1 MASRGKVVW
10 SEGMFLRTQHFQQ
23 QDAWLESLVADGLHA
38 LPHPGFGFRKLVL
51 DENALAAGLF
61 GLLEAEGHFPDGTAF
76 SMSGEGVEIEPVKV
90 TSGHDTGVVLLGLP
104 ADVEGTPSVDPVHGT
119 GSGAR
124 FKGDLLTVRDAVR
137 GGADAE
143 EVELASLQP
152 RIFLPEDD
160 TAGYVTL
167 PVAHLTG
174 LDATGAVTRDEAFLA
189 PAQMLAAVPWYS
201 RFAQEVVTGLDRI
214 AEAHSG
220 VVLAGT
226 GASVENL
233 MILELANT
241 AGPRMAHLLAQNRAH
256 PSEFFMELAGLA
268 GRMATFGSSSRRLAD
283 LPDYDHTYPS
293 PAFGAL
299 ADTLRSLILS
309 LRHVEETAKA
319 LKVSRHS
326 ENVWTVRIDNPEIL
340 RTNRILIRVGGGDMS
355 DALLRKLFVDQATV
369 GAADEFDKLWTARL
383 SGIPL
388 KPLNSQP
395 REIPYDGDRLCLELD
410 RTSEHWAALVEA
422 PGFVLGVS
430 GKLERE
436 PIIDCYA
443 IAR

>member
-1 MASRGKVVW
+1 MVSRGKVVW

-23 QDAWLESLVADGLHA
+23 QDARFESLIADALQA
-38 LPHPGFGFRKLVL
+38 LPYPGFGFRRLEL

-61 GLLEAEGHFPDGTAF
+61 GLRDAAGHFPDGTAF
-76 SMSGEGVEIEPVKV
+76 SVTGDGDGLAPIAVPSGKD
-90 TSGHDTGVVLLGLP
+90 SGLVLLGIP
-104 ADVEGTPSVDPVHGT
+104 AEVEGTASIDPVHGT

-124 FKGDLLTVRDAVR
+124 FKGALVTVRDRVR

-143 EVELASLQP
+143 DLELAALQP
-152 RIFLPEDD
+152 KLFLPEDD
-160 TAGYVTL
+160 TGGYLTL
-167 PVAHLTG
+167 AVAELTG
-174 LDATGAVTRDEAFLA
+174 LDASGAVTLNDSFLA
-189 PAQMLAAVPWYS
+189 PAQMTAALPWYA

-214 AEAHSG
+214 AEAHSA

-241 AGPRMAHLLAQNRAH
+241 ARPRVAHFLSQDRFH
-256 PSEFFMELAGLA
+256 PSELFLELAGLA
-268 GRMATFGSSSRRLAD
+268 GRMATFGSSARRMAE
-283 LPDYDHTYPS
+283 LPAYEHTNPQ
-293 PAFGAL
+293 PAFATL

-309 LRHVEETAKA
+309 LRHVEETAKV

-326 ENVWTVRIDNPEIL
+326 ENVWTVRIDNPELL
-340 RTNRILIRVGGGDMS
+340 RNSRILIRVGGDLS

-410 RTSEHWAALVEA
+410 RSSEHWAALADA

-443 IAR
+443 ISR

>member
-1 MASRGKVVW
+1 MVSHGKVVW

-23 QDAWLESLVADGLHA
+23 QDARLESLIADALQA
-38 LPHPGFGFRKLVL
+38 LPYPGFGFRHLVL
-51 DENALAAGLF
+51 DDNALAAGMF
-61 GLLEAEGHFPDGTAF
+61 GVLEAEGHFPDGTAF
-76 SMSGEGVEIEPVKV
+76 SISGNGAALAPVKV
-90 TSGHDTGVVLLGLP
+90 ASGSDSGVVLLGIP
-104 ADVEGTPSVDPVHGT
+104 AEVEGTASVDPAHGS

-124 FKGDLLTVRDAVR
+124 FKGELLTVRDSVR

-152 RIFLPEDD
+152 KLFLPEDD
-160 TAGYVTL
+160 TGGYVTL
-167 PVAHLTG
+167 PVAELTG
-174 LDATGAVTRDEAFLA
+174 LDASGAVTREDGFLP
-189 PAQMLAAVPWYS
+189 PAQMTAAVPWYG

-233 MILELANT
+233 LILELAN
-241 AGPRMAHLLAQNRAH
+241 AARPRVAHFLSQNRFH

-268 GRMATFGSSSRRLAD
+268 GRMATFGSSSRQMAE
-283 LPDYDHTYPS
+283 LPEYDHTDPQ
-293 PAFGAL
+293 PAFAAL

-309 LRHVEETAKA
+309 LRHVEETAKV
-319 LKVSRHS
+319 LKVSRHA
-326 ENVWTVRIDNPEIL
+326 ENVWTVRIDNPELL
-340 RTNRILIRVGGGDMS
+340 RTSRILIRVGGDLS
-355 DALLRKLFVDQATV
+355 EELLRKLFVNQATV
-369 GAADEFDKLWTARL
+369 GSADDFDKLWTSRL
-383 SGIPL
+383 TGIPL

-410 RTSEHWAALVEA
+410 RNSEHWAALADA

-443 IAR
+443 ISR

>member
-23 QDAWLESLVADGLHA
+23 QDLRLESLVAGTFSA
-38 LPHPGFGFRKLVL
+38 LPYPWFGFRKLTL
-51 DENALAAGLF
+51 DENALAAGLI
-61 GLLEAEGHFPDGTAF
+61 GIQEAAGHFPDGTAF
-76 SMSGEGVEIEPVKV
+76 SMSDEGQVLAPLKV
-90 TSGHDTGVVLLGLP
+90 VAGQDSGVVLLGIP
-104 ADVEGTPSVDPVHGT
+104 AETDGTATVDPVHSSE
-119 GSGAR
+119 SGAR
-124 FKGDLLTVRDAVR
+124 YKGALVSVSDAVR

-143 EVELASLQP
+143 EIELASLQP
-152 RIFLPEDD
+152 RLFLPGDD
-160 TAGYVTL
+160 ASGYVAIPL
-167 PVAHLTG
+167 ARLTG
-174 LDATGAVTRDEAFLA
+174 LDASGAVTLEEGFLP
-189 PAQMLAAVPWYS
+189 PAQMMSAKQWYG

-214 AEAHSG
+214 ADAHSS

-233 MILELANT
+233 LILELVNGAR
-241 AGPRMAHLLAQNRAH
+241 PRLAHFASQGRFH

-268 GRMATFGSSSRRLAD
+268 GRMATFGSSSRRMAE
-283 LPDYDHTYPS
+283 LPEYDHNDPQ
-293 PAFGAL
+293 PAFSAL

-309 LRHVEETAKA
+309 LRHVEETAKV

-326 ENVWTVRIDNPEIL
+326 ENVWTVRIDNPELL
-340 RTNRILIRVGGGDMS
+340 RNSRIMIRVGGDLS

-369 GAADEFDKLWTARL
+369 GAADEFDKLWTSRL
-383 SGIPL
+383 TGIPL

-410 RTSEHWAALVEA
+410 RNSEHWAALAEA
-422 PGFVLGVS
+422 PGFVIGVS

-436 PIIDCYA
+436 PLIDCYA
-443 IAR
+443 ISR

>member
-1 MASRGKVVW
+1 MPSKGKVVW

-23 QDAWLESLVADGLHA
+23 QDARLESLVADSMHA
-38 LPHPGFGFRKLVL
+38 LPYPGFGFRRLAL
-51 DENALAAGLF
+51 DENAMAAGLF
-61 GLLEAEGHFPDGTAF
+61 GLQEAEGHFPDGTTFKVA
-76 SMSGEGVEIEPVKV
+76 GNGAEIEPVKV
-90 TSGHDTGVVLLGLP
+90 TTGQDIGVVLLGIP
-104 ADVEGTPSVDPVHGT
+104 AEVEGTASIDPVHGT

-124 FKGDLLTVRDAVR
+124 FKSDLVTVRDAVR
-137 GGADAE
+137 GGAGAE
-143 EVELASLQP
+143 ELELAALQP
-152 RIFLPEDD
+152 RLFLPEED
-160 TAGYVTL
+160 TNGYVTL

-174 LDATGAVTRDEAFLA
+174 LDASGGVTHDEAFLA
-189 PAQMLAAVPWYS
+189 PAQMLSGVPWYR

-214 AEAHSG
+214 AEAHAS

-233 MILELANT
+233 LILQLAN
-241 AGPRMAHLLAQNRAH
+241 AARPRIAHLLAQNRTH
-256 PSEFFMELAGLA
+256 PSAFFLELTGLA
-268 GRMATFGSSSRRLAD
+268 GQMATFGSSARRMTE
-283 LPDYDHTYPS
+283 LPDYDHIAPS
-293 PAFGAL
+293 PAFAAL
-299 ADTLRSLILS
+299 ADTMRSLILS

-326 ENVWTVRIDNPEIL
+326 ENVWTVRIDNPELL
-340 RTNRILIRVGGGDMS
+340 RTSRILIRVGGGDMS

-369 GAADEFDKLWTARL
+369 GAADDFDKLWTTRL
-383 SGIPL
+383 TGIPL

-410 RTSEHWAALVEA
+410 RTSEHWAALADA

-443 IAR
+443 ISR

>member
-1 MASRGKVVW
+1 MVSRGKVVW

-23 QDAWLESLVADGLHA
+23 QDARLESLVADALSA
-38 LPHPGFGFRKLVL
+38 LPYPGFGFRKLEL
-51 DENALAAGLF
+51 DENAMAAGLF
-61 GLLEAEGHFPDGTAF
+61 GLVEAEGHFPDGTAF
-76 SMSGEGVEIEPVKV
+76 SISDAGVALQPVKV
-90 TSGHDTGVVLLGLP
+90 ATGNDNGVVLLGIP
-104 ADVEGTPSVDPVHGT
+104 ADVEGTASVDPVHGT

-124 FKGDLLTVRDAVR
+124 FKGEVLTVRDAVR

-143 EVELASLQP
+143 ELELASLQP
-152 RIFLPEDD
+152 RLFLPEDD
-160 TAGYVTL
+160 PTGYVTL
-167 PVAHLTG
+167 PVAALTG
-174 LDATGAVTRDEAFLA
+174 LDASGAVTRDDAFLA
-189 PAQMLAAVPWYS
+189 PAQMSSAVPWYR

-233 MILELANT
+233 LILELANT
-241 AGPRMAHLLAQNRAH
+241 ARPRVAHLLSQDRFH
-256 PSEFFMELAGLA
+256 PSEIFMELAGLA
-268 GRMATFGSSSRRLAD
+268 GRMATFGSSSRQMAE
-283 LPDYDHTYPS
+283 LPDCDHNNPA
-293 PAFGAL
+293 PAFAAL

-309 LRHVEETAKA
+309 LRHVEETAKV

-326 ENVWTVRIDNPEIL
+326 ENVWTVRIDNPELL
-340 RTNRILIRVGGGDMS
+340 RKSRILIRVGGDLS

-369 GAADEFDKLWTARL
+369 GSADDFDKLWTSRL
-383 SGIPL
+383 TGIPL

-410 RTSEHWAALVEA
+410 RNSEHWAALADA

-443 IAR
+443 ISR